1 MSLHARQEPSG
12 EAGFALIEVV
22 VSALIVVMTTGAVFT
37 LLNASGKA
45 GAEALAERGANRS
58 LIHVDWMIGSA
69 QVDVDGIAA
78 DGTADPLLR
87 GGEFV

>member
-1 MSLHARQEPSG
+1 MSSHARQLPSG

-45 GAEALAERGANRS
+45 GAEERNK
-58 LIHVDWMIGSA
+58 A
-69 QVDVDGIAA
+69 QA
-78 DGTADPLLR
+78 
-87 GGEFV
+87 